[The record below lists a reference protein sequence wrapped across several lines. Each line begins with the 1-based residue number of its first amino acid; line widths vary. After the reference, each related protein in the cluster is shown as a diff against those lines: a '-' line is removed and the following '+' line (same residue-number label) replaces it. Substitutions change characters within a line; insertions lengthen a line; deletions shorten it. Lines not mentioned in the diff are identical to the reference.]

1 MKRFNII
8 TARNILTS
16 CVDADVSV
24 VLGDPRHIRLD
35 FSGTPVANFLT
46 GDFLFVSA
54 RVPYIDLVVFPGDT
68 ILFARDI
75 RKAIKSLSVDAGNM
89 LRDGYIDMNTYNA
102 CAKAAAGLQKA
113 CTRLANIVPSLK

>member
-24 VLGDPRHIRLD
+24 VLGNPRHIRLD

-46 GDFLFVSA
+46 GNFVSA
-54 RVPYIDLVVFPGDT
+54 RVPYIDLVVWDT
-68 ILFARDI
+68 SLFARDI
-75 RKAIKSLSVDAGNM
+75 RKAIKSLSADAGGM
-89 LRDGYIDMNTYNA
+89 FRDGYIDMNTYNA
-102 CAKAAAGLQKA
+102 CAKAAAGLKEA
-113 CTRLANIVPSLK
+113 CTRLADIVPSLK